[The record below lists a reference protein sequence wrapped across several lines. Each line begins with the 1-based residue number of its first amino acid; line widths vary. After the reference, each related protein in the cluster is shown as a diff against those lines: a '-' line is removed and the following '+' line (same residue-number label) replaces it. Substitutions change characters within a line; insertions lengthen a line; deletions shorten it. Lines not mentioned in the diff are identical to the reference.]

1 MTTSPRR
8 GAGGAG
14 LHAAIPRLLGTDCA
28 LLSSSSFGY
37 GTTVAVE
44 TKDCADVLQNCGA
57 RVASYR
63 AGRGAEQ

>member
-1 MTTSPRR
+1 
-8 GAGGAG
+8 
-14 LHAAIPRLLGTDCA
+14 